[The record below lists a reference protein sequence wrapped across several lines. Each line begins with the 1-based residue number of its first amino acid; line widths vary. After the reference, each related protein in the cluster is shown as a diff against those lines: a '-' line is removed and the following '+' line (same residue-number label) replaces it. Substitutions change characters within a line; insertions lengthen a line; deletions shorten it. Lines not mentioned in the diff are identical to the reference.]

1 MSENEK
7 EVSTSDKKSF
17 EYKLGYRIGS
27 ICAYVVAACITSIA
41 VALTIKFIQWILW

>member
-1 MSENEK
+1 MKERDNTENK
-7 EVSTSDKKSF
+7 ST
-17 EYKLGYRIGS
+17 EYKIGYRIGS